1 VCSNPILT
9 SNYLCPVNENPVI
22 LFDGVCNF
30 CNGAINFVLKQD
42 KKGVFRFA
50 PLQSE
55 AGRRLLQQY
64 NLPTEE
70 FESFVLIDQGKV
82 YKKSNA
88 ALRVMNKLP
97 WYWKESQIFRLI
109 PTIFRDAI
117 YDFIARNRY
126 KWFGKKDQCMV
137 PTPEMRSRFLD

>member
-1 VCSNPILT
+1 MGH
-9 SNYLCPVNENPVI
+9 YLWMVNENPII

-30 CNGAINFVLKQD
+30 CNAAINFVLKQD

-55 AGRRLLQQY
+55 TAQRLLQQY
-64 NLPTEE
+64 HLTSKE
-70 FESFVLIDQGKV
+70 FDSFVLIDKGKV
-82 YKKSNA
+82 YKKSTA
-88 ALRVMNKLP
+88 SLRVMNKLP
-97 WYWKESQIFRLI
+97 WYWKEAQILRII
-109 PTIFRDAI
+109 PTPFRDAI

-137 PTPEMRSRFLD
+137 PTPEMRSRFV